1 MGSVSIH
8 TKKEGGIEMGVS
20 GPPPTLNNG
29 KQNKGEKND
38 SVKKKPS
45 DIKSNQSNKPNKG

>member
-1 MGSVSIH
+1 
-8 TKKEGGIEMGVS
+8 MGVS